1 MARIIHLTVRSE
13 EALPRYVAAVSR
25 VARRL
30 LPDNLPPSEPV
41 IVQGPRT
48 VLAIVGPGD
57 CLHVRGTNVGA
68 GFLVEP
74 QSTWDRPG
82 NLRPDGAYALFR
94 SDTDAVEIV
103 SDSVASRTVWYALTD
118 DLFVASTSQRAIVA
132 LLGGFE
138 FNPEVVTWM
147 IASGTL
153 GPGHSWDRRIRCL
166 EGASVVRLDRGTWR
180 LQQRSEPVV
189 FRALDVTSEEHE
201 RRTLQALRNAVTAAQ
216 VADPRWAITLS
227 GGVDSRL
234 ILTLLRA
241 TRGLR
246 AVTWGTRSSPADE
259 TSDAAI
265 AARLAAHFGIE
276 HIYFPTDLPRGSA
289 EDVLERFVRNGE
301 GRVDRI
307 SGYADGFSL
316 WQSMVRT
323 GVRGIVRG
331 DEAFGCKLVRSDADV
346 RAETGMQAWS
356 DHPDLPAPQ
365 ALDLTPQ
372 EWPDFTRPRPGE
384 SRETWRDRLYQQYR
398 VPFLLASLS
407 DLKLG
412 YVEVINPLL
421 CDSVIG
427 VTRQLPDVLRND
439 KELLCR
445 IAQGLSPAIPFART
459 NSIET
464 PDQLLRSAQVVE
476 YLLSALSSADLRYLL
491 PETLIKDV
499 LGGLMAAPAR
509 GSANLVRHFGD
520 RIRRWRRRFVP
531 VSRRGATRPMRLDGN
546 RRAFRAY
553 ILARMQRM
561 LHSDAHVLP
570 R

>member
-13 EALPRYVAAVSR
+13 EALPRYAAAVSQA
-25 VARRL
+25 ARLL
-30 LPDNLPPSEPV
+30 LPDNLPPSEPLV
-41 IVQGPRT
+41 VRGPRT
-48 VLAIVGPGD
+48 VMAIIGASDFVQ
-57 CLHVRGTNVGA
+57 VRGTNVAA
-68 GFLVEP
+68 GYLVDP
-74 QSTWDRPG
+74 KSSWDRPG
-82 NLRPDGAYALFR
+82 DPRPDGAYALFR
-94 SDTDAVEIV
+94 GDDDAIEIV
-103 SDSVASRTVWYALTD
+103 SDAVASRTVWYAQTAD
-118 DLFVASTSQRAIVA
+118 IFVASTSQRAIVA
-132 LLGGFE
+132 LLGSFE
-138 FNPEVVTWM
+138 FNPSVVTWM

-153 GPGHSWDRRIRCL
+153 GPGLSWDRRIRCI
-166 EGASVVRLDRGTWR
+166 EGASVVRLDRASWQ
-180 LQQRSEPVV
+180 LQKRGESVV
-189 FRALDVTSEEHE
+189 FQELAAPPEEFE
-201 RRTLQALRNAVTAAQ
+201 RRTLTALRNAVAAAQ

-234 ILTLLRA
+234 ILTLLPHA
-241 TRGLR
+241 RGLR
-246 AVTWGTRSSPADE
+246 TVTWGTRSSQADD

-265 AARLAAHFGIE
+265 ASRLAAHFGIE
-276 HIYFPTDLPRGSA
+276 HVYFPTDLSTGSA

-356 DHPDLPAPQ
+356 DHPGLPPPQ
-365 ALDLTPQ
+365 ALDLAPQ

-439 KELLCR
+439 KELLRR

-476 YLLSALSSADLRYLL
+476 YLLSALSSADLRHLL

-531 VSRRGATRPMRLDGN
+531 MGRRGATRPMRLDCN

-561 LHSDAHVLP
+561 LHADAHALP